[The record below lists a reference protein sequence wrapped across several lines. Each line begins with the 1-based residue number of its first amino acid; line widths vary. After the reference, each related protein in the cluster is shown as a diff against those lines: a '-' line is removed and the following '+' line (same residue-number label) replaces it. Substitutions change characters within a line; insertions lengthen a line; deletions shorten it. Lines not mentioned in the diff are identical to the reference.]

1 MVYLYNTSDIV
12 FYASNTIRAF
22 NNWNNFVDASIKDS
36 KLVIESGGYA
46 SIDLSNLYYN
56 GLKASKYRKLS
67 VSLDAD
73 FTDNFKY
80 QDFIEAL
87 LVGVYTDGIREYIS
101 INIFEP
107 NYSTIISTN
116 NYDFKSLT
124 LLLVNHS
131 DKPITFSSCSLLR
144 SQDINSS
151 QIGEAIG
158 WGVTL
163 NQVIAYQDG
172 CELYYEGAEEPDK
185 LWWMEDAEGVFN
197 GINVNNKRMIK
208 FSRKNEILLD

>member
-1 MVYLYNTSDIV
+1 MYNTSDIV